1 MTDPAI
7 TPSAPPSG
15 TQLNRVFLFAAMTD
29 ILTGLVLAAVGLSM
43 EEEVLVIIGVALALI
58 GTAVTCWLIIR
69 TSRPDQL

>member
-1 MTDPAI
+1 M
-7 TPSAPPSG
+7 
-15 TQLNRVFLFAAMTD
+15 FLFAAMTD